1 MARSHFASMLA
12 SMMMLRVDKLSE
24 WRFTKNRT
32 VSVYL
37 VMMSLSSLS
46 LGVNVCG
53 EALSLLDSVVSDGLP
68 LG

>member
-1 MARSHFASMLA
+1 MLA
-12 SMMMLRVDKLSE
+12 SVMMLRVDKLSE

-32 VSVYL
+32 VSVYF

-46 LGVNVCG
+46 LGVNVYG